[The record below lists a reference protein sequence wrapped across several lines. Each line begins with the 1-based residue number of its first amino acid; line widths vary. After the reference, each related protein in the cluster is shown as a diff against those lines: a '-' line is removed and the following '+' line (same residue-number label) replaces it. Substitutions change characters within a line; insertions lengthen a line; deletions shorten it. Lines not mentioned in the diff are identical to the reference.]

1 MSSKTQQKCSIC
13 QEVGHNRRTC
23 PHSTGAPKHK
33 HSHPTKKSIPK
44 TQKKKKTSIS
54 LTKESLGNNFFKS
67 ELERFKE
74 TREAQ
79 YDTALN
85 IHSLLES
92 GKNVAV
98 KAEEKSGKREIMEC
112 VHCLL
117 NLQSNMSPHSVY
129 ITALDRKDTKVQF
142 EEQEKF
148 GITSLVARDWGSL
161 LSEIVKLLDSY
172 TNSKIFIHMDED
184 DYGTGDKQNMSK
196 IYSYDGVGKDRVM
209 FIGYSATPEELEKS
223 EGFDTDWVKVQ
234 FTPAPSY
241 FGAKKYLE
249 NGLVREPYT
258 FFDGDDFTEHGFEII
273 EEIRKN
279 CNDAEQVIQQRNVVV
294 VRDVTPRNLSI
305 LTNRKCEFEKKYEC
319 EVHVYDMHSEMKWG
333 DKDSWKNMGKKSN
346 EDEDGN
352 HVSYTFKPVVV
363 FISQTCTRSTEIC
376 PLGHR
381 RLYAWHDVRKLLKSE
396 IGDKVSNY
404 NTLSQAIGRVK
415 HYTQPG
421 KPENNILLYCDRSI
435 LEFTL
440 NPKSVIGK
448 IKVSARIKTIVNK
461 QAKKIVEFDDR
472 YDCASDVPDSGW
484 QNGNPN
490 EQRDDLKFYE
500 IDGKWC
506 HYDKKVRYFGD
517 NNMPGGGG
525 HANFYNVLQ
534 YESPS
539 SDRYY
544 IRKAIFIDNPSYGE
558 KDTHTFVTTTKSMYQ
573 N

>member
-1 MSSKTQQKCSIC
+1 M
-13 QEVGHNRRTC
+13 
-23 PHSTGAPKHK
+23 
-33 HSHPTKKSIPK
+33 
-44 TQKKKKTSIS
+44 
-54 LTKESLGNNFFKS
+54 
-67 ELERFKE
+67 
-74 TREAQ
+74 
-79 YDTALN
+79 
-85 IHSLLES
+85 
-92 GKNVAV
+92 AV

-117 NLQSNMSPHSVY
+117 NLENGDFSHHSVY

-148 GITSLVARDWGSL
+148 GITSLVTRDWGSL
-161 LSEIVKLLDSY
+161 LSEIVKLLEAY

-184 DYGTGDKQNMSK
+184 DYGTGYKQNMSK
-196 IYSYDGVGKDRVM
+196 IYNYDGVGKDRVK

-258 FFDGDDFTEHGFEII
+258 FFDGDDFTEHGLEII

-279 CNDAEQVIQQRNVVV
+279 CNHADVKTKQRNVVV

-305 LTNRKCEFEKKYEC
+305 LKMLKLELEEKYEC

-333 DKDSWKNMGKKSN
+333 DDDSWKNMGKKLN

-352 HVSYTFKPVVV
+352 LWYTFKPVVI

-461 QAKKIVEFDDR
+461 SKKIAVFEDG
-472 YDCASDVPDSGW
+472 YKNASDVPDWKWQSGDPTIGRQLVLDGRPRMW
-484 QNGNPN
+484 VLGRTK
-490 EQRDDLKFYE
+490 RDAKLTL
-500 IDGKWC
+500 INGKWC
-506 HYDKKVRYFGD
+506 HFDGKVRYFGD
-517 NNMPGGGG
+517 NNIPGRTSSRI
-525 HANFYNVLQ
+525 HKKPYQVLQ

-544 IRKAIFIDNPSYGE
+544 IRKAIYIDNDSYGDE
-558 KDTHTFVTTTKSMYQ
+558 DTYTFTTTKSMYQ

>member
-1 MSSKTQQKCSIC
+1 M
-13 QEVGHNRRTC
+13 
-23 PHSTGAPKHK
+23 TG
-33 HSHPTKKSIPK
+33 
-44 TQKKKKTSIS
+44 
-54 LTKESLGNNFFKS
+54 
-67 ELERFKE
+67 RV
-74 TREAQ
+74 R
-79 YDTALN
+79 
-85 IHSLLES
+85 
-92 GKNVAV
+92 
-98 KAEEKSGKREIMEC
+98 GKR
-112 VHCLL
+112 
-117 NLQSNMSPHSVY
+117 
-129 ITALDRKDTKVQF
+129 
-142 EEQEKF
+142 
-148 GITSLVARDWGSL
+148 
-161 LSEIVKLLDSY
+161 
-172 TNSKIFIHMDED
+172 
-184 DYGTGDKQNMSK
+184 
-196 IYSYDGVGKDRVM
+196 
-209 FIGYSATPEELEKS
+209 TPN
-223 EGFDTDWVKVQ
+223 T
-234 FTPAPSY
+234 Y

-279 CNDAEQVIQQRNVVV
+279 CNDAVQVIQQRNVVV

-381 RLYAWHDVRKLLKSE
+381 RLYAWHDVRKLMKSE

-461 QAKKIVEFDDR
+461 QAKKIVEYDDR
-472 YDCASDVPDSGW
+472 YDCASDVPDSEW

-490 EQRDDLKFYE
+490 EQREHSHNDLRFYE

-525 HANFYNVLQ
+525 HAKFYNVLQ